1 MNIFTFI
8 KSRISIVDVI
18 NEYATLRKAGGYW
31 KARCPFHHEKTGS
44 FTVSPHKEIF
54 YCFGCHKSG
63 DVISF
68 IADVENCSQIEAAK
82 YIADRYQIE
91 LPEDLQSSHSQQ
103 NKNHYQDI
111 CTTVADWCHEQLKKS
126 PSVLAYLHQRDIT
139 EQSIDYFKIGYFPSG
154 LLAIKNL
161 IHEMKNQNILVD
173 DLIDAAIIAQGK
185 TVLYSPFEER
195 IIFPIADTMGNYC
208 GFGGRIFKPNDQR
221 PKYYNSHENEF
232 FTKGSLLFG
241 LDMAKKPIQETG
253 HVFLVEGYTDCV
265 AMAQHGYRNSVAT
278 LGTACTLQHLK
289 LLARY
294 ANDVYVLY
302 DGDAA
307 GKQAIL
313 RLTQLCWQANTELKV
328 IELPEGEDP
337 ASFLE
342 KGGNLKALIAQA
354 QDIFGF
360 FIASMGTNFKTKS
373 LNERVNLTRKLLET
387 IASVDDAL
395 KADMLLQQAASTLGM
410 PLTTL
415 TREME
420 RIKDQVPQSTRDER
434 SGGKSYQNQD
444 NSKDFSSTGPSRL
457 PSSQGY
463 AETRRGERSEKSSLS
478 TQNEQAGNNPSRLR
492 DERSEG
498 HQPSHTS
505 ASHGFASQRP
515 HHSNSQTGNL
525 SVRPELACP
534 PKLGE
539 RRREG
544 PFLES
549 SQNDDQNSE
558 NSGNPVSL
566 LEKKIFCAIINNAQ
580 LLNSTNEKYLTNYM
594 PEPLRDIL
602 QKLNEY
608 KSNNQSIAFVSFF
621 DTLSDTH
628 KQYVSRLLVEF
639 EQDMTPE
646 LFDTLLLALQ
656 KQQWKVI
663 TLTIKD
669 QLTQAKQAG
678 DESKVAQ
685 ILQDY
690 LELKSKMLP
699 QVART

>member
-68 IADVENCSQIEAAK
+68 IADVENCTQIEAAK
-82 YIADRYQIE
+82 YIAERYSIE

-103 NKNHYQDI
+103 DKNHYQDI
-111 CTTVADWCHEQLKKS
+111 CTTMADWCHEQLKKS
-126 PSVLAYLHQRDIT
+126 PSVIAYLTQRDIT
-139 EQSIDYFKIGYFPSG
+139 QASIDYFKIGYFPSG

-173 DLIDAAIIAQGK
+173 DLLDSAILAQGR
-185 TVLYSPFEER
+185 TVLYSPFEDR
-195 IIFPIADTMGNYC
+195 IMFPIADTMGNYC
-208 GFGGRIFKPNDQR
+208 GFGGRIFKPNDTR

-232 FTKGSLLFG
+232 FSKGSLLFG
-241 LDMAKKPIQETG
+241 LDMAKKKIQETG
-253 HVFLVEGYTDCV
+253 NVFLVEGYTDCV
-265 AMAQHGYRNSVAT
+265 AMAQYGYPNSVAT
-278 LGTACTLQHLK
+278 LGTACTIQHLK

-328 IELPEGEDP
+328 IDLPVDEDP

-342 KGGNLKALIAQA
+342 KGGDLNALIAHA

-360 FIASMGTNFKTKS
+360 FITSMGAGFKAKP
-373 LNERVNLTRKLLET
+373 LNERVSLTRKLLEI
-387 IASVDDAL
+387 IATVDDGL
-395 KADMLLQQAASTLGM
+395 KADMLLQQAASTLGI
-410 PLTTL
+410 PLGTL
-415 TREME
+415 ARELE
-420 RIKDQVPQSTRDER
+420 RI
-434 SGGKSYQNQD
+434 QN
-444 NSKDFSSTGPSRL
+444 L
-457 PSSQGY
+457 PP
-463 AETRRGERSEKSSLS
+463 ERSEKDFSKTGPS
-478 TQNEQAGNNPSRLR
+478 TNG
-492 DERSEG
+492 DERNMG
-498 HQPSHTS
+498 PSFES
-505 ASHGFASQRP
+505 GKNLSSI
-515 HHSNSQTGNL
+515 SNKNS
-525 SVRPELACP
+525 SVRPDLLRDSPYNPEP
-534 PKLGE
+534 P
-539 RRREG
+539 
-544 PFLES
+544 ES
-549 SQNDDQNSE
+549 E
-558 NSGNPVSL
+558 ASL

-594 PEPLRDIL
+594 PRPLRDIL

-608 KSNNQSIAFVSFF
+608 KSNNEQIAFVSFF
-621 DTLSDTH
+621 DTLADTH

-646 LFDTLLLALQ
+646 LFETLLLALQ

-663 TLTIKD
+663 TLEIKE
-669 QLTQAKQAG
+669 QLTQAKEAG

-690 LELKSKMLP
+690 LELKKKMLP

>member
-1 MNIFTFI
+1 MGGDWYIFRSKPGLAHYLRPEGATVNIFTFI
-8 KSRISIVDVI
+8 KSRVSIVDVI

-82 YIADRYQIE
+82 YIAERYQIE

-103 NKNHYQDI
+103 DKNHYQDI

-126 PSVLAYLHQRDIT
+126 PSVLAYLNQRDIT
-139 EQSIDYFKIGYFPSG
+139 NESIDYFKIGYFPSG

-173 DLIDAAIIAQGK
+173 DLVEAAIIAQGK

-232 FTKGSLLFG
+232 FSKGSLLFG
-241 LDMAKKPIQETG
+241 LDMAKKAIQETG

-265 AMAQHGYRNSVAT
+265 AMAQHGYRNAVAT

-342 KGGNLKALIAQA
+342 KGGDLNALIAQA

-360 FIASMGTNFKTKS
+360 FIASMGANFKTKS

-410 PLTTL
+410 PLATL
-415 TREME
+415 IREME
-420 RIKDQVPQSTRDER
+420 RIQNTAQRHPEEYNPSVRPEALR
-434 SGGKSYQNQD
+434 GKSYQNQD
-444 NSKDFSSTGPSRL
+444 NSKDNSD
-457 PSSQGY
+457 
-463 AETRRGERSEKSSLS
+463 LS
-478 TQNEQAGNNPSRLR
+478 PSRLR
-492 DERSEG
+492 DERSNE
-498 HQPSHTS
+498 
-505 ASHGFASQRP
+505 P
-515 HHSNSQTGNL
+515 HDSKKQVGNS
-525 SVRPELACP
+525 SVRPEEL
-534 PKLGE
+534 
-539 RRREG
+539 EG
-544 PFLES
+544 HLEITE
-549 SQNDDQNSE
+549 NSE
-558 NSGNPVSL
+558 NPASL

-580 LLNSTNEKYLTNYM
+580 LLNSTNEKYLTSYM
-594 PEPLRDIL
+594 PQPLRDIL

-621 DTLSDTH
+621 DTLSSTH

-639 EQDMTPE
+639 EQDMTSE

-690 LELKSKMLP
+690 LELKNKMLP

>member
-1 MNIFTFI
+1 MNIFSFI
-8 KSRISIVDVI
+8 KARVSIVDVV

-31 KARCPFHHEKTGS
+31 KARCPFHHEKTAS

-82 YIADRYQIE
+82 YLAERYQIE

-103 NKNHYQDI
+103 DKNHYHNV
-111 CTTVADWCHEQLKKS
+111 CNAVAEWCHAELKKS
-126 PSVLAYLHQRDIT
+126 PSVMAYLTNRDISSK
-139 EQSIDYFKIGYFPSG
+139 SIDYYKIGYFPSG

-161 IHEMKNQNILVD
+161 IHAMKVQNILVD
-173 DLIDAAIIAQGK
+173 DLIGAAIVAQGK

-208 GFGGRIFKPNDQR
+208 GFGGRIFKPNDTR
-221 PKYYNSHENEF
+221 PKYYNSHENDF
-232 FTKGSLLFG
+232 FSKGSLLFG
-241 LDMAKKPIQETG
+241 LDLAKKSIQETA

-265 AMAQHGYRNSVAT
+265 AMAQHGYANSVAT
-278 LGTACTLQHLK
+278 LGTACTLPHLK

-294 ANDVYVLY
+294 ANDVYILY

-337 ASFLE
+337 ASFLQ
-342 KGGNLKALIAQA
+342 KGNDLKKLIAHA

-360 FIASMGTNFKTKS
+360 YIASLGANFKTKA
-373 LNERVNLTRKLLET
+373 LHERVSLTRKLLET
-387 IASVDDAL
+387 IAPIEDTL
-395 KADMLLQQAASTLGM
+395 KADILLQQASRTLDI
-410 PLTTL
+410 PLGTL
-415 TREME
+415 VRETE
-420 RIKDQVPQSTRDER
+420 KIKNTAHR
-434 SGGKSYQNQD
+434 YQEEQ
-444 NSKDFSSTGPSRL
+444 PSPKPKLIGR
-457 PSSQGY
+457 P
-463 AETRRGERSEKSSLS
+463 ETRLQESVLRDPPLESPPFDNAQDRQVGRFEPEAILNHPISTSLES
-478 TQNEQAGNNPSRLR
+478 TQAEDLP
-492 DERSEG
+492 
-498 HQPSHTS
+498 
-505 ASHGFASQRP
+505 
-515 HHSNSQTGNL
+515 
-525 SVRPELACP
+525 
-534 PKLGE
+534 
-539 RRREG
+539 
-544 PFLES
+544 
-549 SQNDDQNSE
+549 ND
-558 NSGNPVSL
+558 PSL

-594 PEPLRDIL
+594 RPPLRDIL
-602 QKLNEY
+602 QKFNEY

-628 KQYVSRLLVEF
+628 KQYVSRLVVEF
-639 EQDMTPE
+639 EQDITPE

-656 KQQWKVI
+656 KQQWKTI
-663 TLTIKD
+663 TLAIKN
-669 QLTQAKQAG
+669 QLTQASQAG
-678 DESKVAQ
+678 DDGKVAQ

-690 LELKSKMLP
+690 LELKKKILP
-699 QVART
+699 HVARS

>member
-8 KSRISIVDVI
+8 KTRISIVDVI

-82 YIADRYQIE
+82 YIAERYQIE

-103 NKNHYQDI
+103 EKNRYQDI

-126 PSVLAYLHQRDIT
+126 PSVLAYLNQRDIT
-139 EQSIDYFKIGYFPSG
+139 NESIDYFKIGYFPSG

-195 IIFPIADTMGNYC
+195 IMFPIADTMGNYC
-208 GFGGRIFKPNDQR
+208 GFGGRIYKPNDQR

-232 FTKGSLLFG
+232 FSKGSLLFG
-241 LDMAKKPIQETG
+241 LDMAKKAIQETG
-253 HVFLVEGYTDCV
+253 HVFLVEGYTDCA
-265 AMAQHGYRNSVAT
+265 AMAQHGYRNAVAT

-342 KGGNLKALIAQA
+342 KGGDLKDLIAQA

-373 LNERVNLTRKLLET
+373 LNERVNLTRKLLEI

-420 RIKDQVPQSTRDER
+420 RIQNTVQRHPEEYNQSVRPEALR
-434 SGGKSYQNQD
+434 SKSYQNQD
-444 NSKDFSSTGPSRL
+444 NSMDNSD
-457 PSSQGY
+457 
-463 AETRRGERSEKSSLS
+463 LS
-478 TQNEQAGNNPSRLR
+478 PSRLR
-492 DERSEG
+492 DERSNEPHDSKKQVGNPSVHSAVSEG
-498 HQPSHTS
+498 H
-505 ASHGFASQRP
+505 
-515 HHSNSQTGNL
+515 L
-525 SVRPELACP
+525 
-534 PKLGE
+534 K
-539 RRREG
+539 
-544 PFLES
+544 
-549 SQNDDQNSE
+549 NSE
-558 NSGNPVSL
+558 SPVSL

-594 PEPLRDIL
+594 PQPLRDIL

-639 EQDMTPE
+639 EQDMTQE

>member
-82 YIADRYQIE
+82 YIAERYQIE

-103 NKNHYQDI
+103 EKNHYQDI
-111 CTTVADWCHEQLKKS
+111 CTTVADWCHEHLKKS
-126 PSVLAYLHQRDIT
+126 PSVLAYLNQRDIT

-154 LLAIKNL
+154 LIAIKNL

-173 DLIDAAIIAQGK
+173 DLIEAAIIAQGK

-221 PKYYNSHENEF
+221 PKYYNSHENDF
-232 FTKGSLLFG
+232 FSKGSLLFG
-241 LDMAKKPIQETG
+241 LDMAKKAIQETG

-265 AMAQHGYRNSVAT
+265 AMAQHGYRNAVAT

-342 KGGNLKALIAQA
+342 KEGDLKALIAQA

-410 PLTTL
+410 PLATL

-420 RIKDQVPQSTRDER
+420 RIQNTVQRAPQDER
-434 SGGKSYQNQD
+434 NGGKAYQNQE
-444 NSKDFSSTGPSRL
+444 NSKDFPSTG
-457 PSSQGY
+457 SSIRPTSQSY
-463 AETRRGERSEKSSLS
+463 AETRRGERSEGNDSQKNTLNPKNQSNEPKS
-478 TQNEQAGNNPSRLR
+478 QNNAQSAEKLPHEPDFQKNTFN
-492 DERSEG
+492 SENI
-498 HQPSHTS
+498 SS
-505 ASHGFASQRP
+505 
-515 HHSNSQTGNL
+515 
-525 SVRPELACP
+525 SVRPEEL
-534 PKLGE
+534 
-539 RRREG
+539 RDH
-544 PFLES
+544 S
-549 SQNDDQNSE
+549 
-558 NSGNPVSL
+558 SL

-594 PEPLRDIL
+594 PQPLRDIL

-678 DESKVAQ
+678 DENKVAQ